1 MISWSRM
8 LQKLAFLSMEGE
20 RSLMRILPHMIS
32 KLLELTLYVSF
43 CYICPF
49 FSYTEVD
56 PAVIAGDGVEMFKNE
71 VTMKMS

>member
-1 MISWSRM
+1 
-8 LQKLAFLSMEGE
+8 MEGE
-20 RSLMRILPHMIS
+20 RTLMRILPHMIS

-71 VTMKMS
+71 VTMKMSLCAACNDLKPGF